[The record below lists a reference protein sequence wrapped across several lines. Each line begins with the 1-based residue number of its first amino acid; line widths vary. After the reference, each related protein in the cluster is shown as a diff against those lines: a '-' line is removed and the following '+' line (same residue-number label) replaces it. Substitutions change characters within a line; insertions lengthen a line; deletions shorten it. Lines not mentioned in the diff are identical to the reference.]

1 MNELRRVL
9 AARVIDPIYWT
20 GLKRYDF
27 TARLAG
33 LRARQ
38 WDSPGAFAE
47 RQGRRLARAL
57 RHAVAN
63 VDLFAE
69 RAGDVTAA
77 DIEQDPWVALKR
89 LRVLEKSDLE
99 GYLASVTPE
108 PERRAFMS
116 SSGGSTGE
124 PVRFYLDAASDSIGL
139 TSAQLL
145 YEWAGIRRG
154 DTRVMLWGARREVSA
169 RASAARRLLDRVL
182 RNLTVLDAFDLGPD
196 AMRSYALTISRLR
209 PACIEGYAE
218 ALFAFAEFLERE
230 GTTVPPPRAVISSAS
245 TLMPHMREKIQNV
258 LGAPVFDRYG
268 SREVAAIAA
277 ECDHHAGLHML
288 GETAVVEVVDETGA
302 DVAVGCEGDVLVTTL
317 ANLTMPL
324 IRYRI
329 GDRAVLGPELCS
341 CGRPYPMLS
350 AITGRTSSCLR
361 RPDGGVLSM
370 CVVTHIIGVECNSGA
385 IRSFQVVQ
393 ESLEDIVVRF
403 VPHPGVH
410 GLVLKQTEQIASR
423 LRDAM
428 GCNCRVRFVEE
439 DRIEAAPSGKHTY
452 VISNVGGETA

>member
-1 MNELRRVL
+1 MSELRRL
-9 AARVIDPIYWT
+9 LTARVIDPIYWT

-33 LRARQ
+33 LRATQ
-38 WDSPGAFAE
+38 WDSPGVFAE
-47 RQGRRLARAL
+47 RQGRRLARVL
-57 RHAVAN
+57 KHVVAN
-63 VDLFAE
+63 VDFFAE

-89 LRVLEKSDLE
+89 FRVLEKRDLE

-139 TSAQLL
+139 ASTQLL
-145 YEWAGIRRG
+145 YEWAGIHRG
-154 DTRVMLWGARREVSA
+154 DGRVMLWGARQEVSA
-169 RASAARRLLDRVL
+169 RASTARRLLDRLL

-196 AMRSYALTISRLR
+196 AMRSYALTVSRLR
-209 PACIEGYAE
+209 PVCIEGYAE
-218 ALFAFAEFLERE
+218 ALFAFVEFLEQE

-245 TLMPHMREKIQNV
+245 TLMPHMREKIESV

-277 ECDHHAGLHML
+277 ECDHHTGLHVL
-288 GETAVVEVVDETGA
+288 GETALIEVVDDTGA
-302 DVAVGCEGDVLVTTL
+302 EVAVGCEGDILVTTL

-329 GDRAVLGPELCS
+329 GDRAILGAELCS

-350 AITGRTSSCLR
+350 AITGRTCSCLR
-361 RPDGGVLSM
+361 RPDGGVVSM
-370 CVVTHIIGVECNSGA
+370 CAVTHIIGVECNSGA

-393 ESLEDIVVRF
+393 ESLEDIVVRL
-403 VPHPGVH
+403 VPQPGVNE
-410 GLVLKQTEQIASR
+410 LVLKQTGQITSR
-423 LRDAM
+423 LRDVM
-428 GCNCRVRFVEE
+428 GSNCRVRFVVE
-439 DRIEAAPSGKHTY
+439 DRIDAAASGKHAY
-452 VISNVGGETA
+452 VISHVGEETA